1 MDRRAATDTAPNAA
15 RAYAALLDQGVALQP
30 DRDLVKRL
38 EALYPEGVPGPRQ
51 MAAANRVFLEL
62 AVRDAVRAG
71 IGQVLDLGA
80 GYPLS
85 RPLHEV
91 AREVNG
97 QARCAY
103 VDLDPAVVSSGV
115 AAVRDIPG
123 VAYAHTDLTRP
134 GEVMADPDVRSVI
147 DPGCPVAAVFGLVL
161 HFLAATDARRVVAG
175 WADWLPPGSRFV
187 ITAGHWAD
195 PVMWQRVREVY
206 GPTLHNHSGMQV
218 AGMLRGLDVLGSGV
232 MAARGWGPEALEPHG
247 PGRVLAVVARK
258 P

>member
-1 MDRRAATDTAPNAA
+1 MDTAPNAA

-91 AREVNG
+91 AREVNER
-97 QARCAY
+97 ARVAY
-103 VDLDPAVVSSGV
+103 IDHDAAACSSGV
-115 AAVRDIPG
+115 ASVRDIPG
-123 VAYAHTDLTRP
+123 VVYADPDLRQP
-134 GEVMADPDVRSVI
+134 DVVMTNPDVRSVI
-147 DPGCPVAAVFGLVL
+147 DPGRPVVAVFGLVL
-161 HFLAATDARRVVAG
+161 HFSPATDAKLIIEG
-175 WADWLPPGSRFV
+175 WARWLPPGSRFV
-187 ITAGHWAD
+187 VTVGHWAD
-195 PVMWQRVREVY
+195 PVMWERVREVY
-206 GPTLHNHSGMQV
+206 GPTLHNHSEMQM

-247 PGRVLAVVARK
+247 LGRVLAVVARK